1 MLTHVGTLFG
11 SAAEGSSE
19 TFSTA
24 GSQAWE
30 VPAGVANIVV
40 RAWGGGGGGAG
51 GSDTSGEGG
60 DGGGGGFIQAN
71 LAVTPAE
78 VLTLVVAG
86 GGGSGGSPTSR
97 GGGSSG

>member
-40 RAWGGGGGGAG
+40 RAWGGGGG
-51 GSDTSGEGG
+51 
-60 DGGGGGFIQAN
+60 
-71 LAVTPAE
+71 
-78 VLTLVVAG
+78 
-86 GGGSGGSPTSR
+86 SGGSPTSR